1 MQIYTFRHPELGII
15 FIKAGSREE
24 AQRAGQSALGSN
36 LTFQASGA
44 TIEDARSAAGSRLYG
59 VRDDGALITSGTS
72 GITNG
77 QDNPNMVDF
86 FTNLTSA
93 DSSLNVPPSVINP
106 PDDSTVSGP
115 GQEAL
120 AEAGQTEFRFQQ
132 FLRGLQDRGVGTT
145 GLAGRA
151 RRQAFQPLQARFLA
165 EQALN
170 EIPGV
175 TDPAPRT
182 FAEFTQSQPLAGANA
197 NLAAGNLFTRA
208 LGAGRGVDPRGG
220 GFEGF
225 SPLQQELLNPQ
236 NAFQAQRLG
245 DLALASARGRLG
257 ASAEFLPG
265 VDDLYAQFGAQGN
278 NALSFG
284 DFLNQKIFGQQRIG

>member
-1 MQIYTFRHPELGII
+1 
-15 FIKAGSREE
+15 
-24 AQRAGQSALGSN
+24 
-36 LTFQASGA
+36 
-44 TIEDARSAAGSRLYG
+44 
-59 VRDDGALITSGTS
+59 
-72 GITNG
+72 
-77 QDNPNMVDF
+77 
-86 FTNLTSA
+86 
-93 DSSLNVPPSVINP
+93 
-106 PDDSTVSGP
+106 
-115 GQEAL
+115 
-120 AEAGQTEFRFQQ
+120 
-132 FLRGLQDRGVGTT
+132 LQDRGVGTT

-151 RRQAFQPLQARFLA
+151 RRQTFQPLQARFLA

-182 FAEFTQSQPLAGANA
+182 FAQFTQSQPLAGSNA

-220 GFEGF
+220 GFEDF

-257 ASAEFLPG
+257 ASAEFLP
-265 VDDLYAQFGAQGN
+265 DTADLFAQFGAQGN

>member
-15 FIKAGSREE
+15 FIKARSREE

-44 TIEDARSAAGSRLYG
+44 TIADARSAAGSRLYG

-93 DSSLNVPPSVINP
+93 DSSLNVPPSVIIP

-120 AEAGQTEFRFQQ
+120 APAGQTEFRFQQ

-182 FAEFTQSQPLAGANA
+182 FAQFTQSQPLAGANA

-257 ASAEFLPG
+257 ASAEFLP
-265 VDDLYAQFGAQGN
+265 DAASLFAQFGAQGN